1 MKMRPLE
8 AFQRYMIRR
17 VEARQRGAQ
26 PRHLIDFAIAVCAF
40 GALALILAAV
50 WMRAPGL
57 GLELGSRLVFALLL
71 LVAVRPWVRR

>member
-1 MKMRPLE
+1 MAMRPLE
-8 AFQRYMIRR
+8 AFQRYMIKR
-17 VEARQRGAQ
+17 VEARRRGAQ

-71 LVAVRPWVRR
+71 LVAVRPWVKR